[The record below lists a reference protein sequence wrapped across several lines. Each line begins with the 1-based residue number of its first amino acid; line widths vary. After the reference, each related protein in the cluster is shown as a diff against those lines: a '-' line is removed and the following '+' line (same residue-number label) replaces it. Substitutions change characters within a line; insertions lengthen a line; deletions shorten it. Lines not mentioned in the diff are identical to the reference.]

1 MGSWSVLLDVLLLLS
16 TATALGIVCACLK
29 QSPIIGY
36 LAAGTLVGPNV
47 LGIVG
52 SGEQVELLAELG
64 IALLL
69 FTIGLEFSWRRL
81 VGLGRV
87 AIGGGF
93 LQVGVTVSLVAG
105 ACLLLGVPARTAWA
119 LGAIIALSSTAC
131 VLRLLVARAEI
142 ESNHGRHALGIL
154 LVQDAAV
161 VPLVLLVA
169 LLGGEGAGAGNGAG
183 ESGAGLAEAGW
194 ALARVLGGAAVLVA
208 LLFVLLR
215 YAMPWLLR
223 LEALRH
229 SRDLPILIAVVVG
242 LGAAWASH
250 EFGLSPA
257 LGAFVAGML
266 LAASPF
272 ATQVRAD
279 IASLQTLLVTLFF
292 GSIGML
298 GDPAWLLGNVGLVL
312 GVLAAIVVG
321 KALVVW
327 AILRLLGQAHESALM
342 TGLCLAQVGEFSFI
356 LAMSAHGSLIDDDT
370 LRLLVS
376 ATIISLFLTPYLVS
390 TAPWLAPRIIA
401 GLRRARLVSA
411 PAPPAGTPAHAA
423 AGRIVVVG
431 FGPAGQAVGRMLAG
445 HDREVVVLDLN
456 VKAIKAAQAM
466 GLVGHVGDATHE
478 DVLHH
483 AGVRTA
489 DTVVVTIPDPA
500 MAARIV
506 RLVRVAAPDAHV
518 IARARYHR
526 YVQEI
531 RESGA
536 HDLVDEETLTGERL
550 AADLRCRL
558 APSD

>member
-16 TATALGIVCACLK
+16 TATALGIACACLK

-36 LAAGTLVGPNV
+36 LAAGTLMGPNV
-47 LGIVG
+47 LGFVG
-52 SGEQVELLAELG
+52 SGDEVEILAELG

-81 VGLGRV
+81 IGLGRV

-93 LQVGVTVSLVAG
+93 LQVLVTLLLVASV
-105 ACLLLGVPARTAWA
+105 CLLVGVPVRSAWA

-131 VLRLLVARAEI
+131 VLRLLVSRAEI
-142 ESNHGRHALGIL
+142 ESHHGRHALGIL

-169 LLGGEGAGAGNGAG
+169 LLGGEG
-183 ESGAGLAEAGW
+183 GLVDAGW
-194 ALARVLGGAAVLVA
+194 ALARVIGGAAVLVGG
-208 LLFVLLR
+208 LYVILR
-215 YAMPWLLR
+215 YGMPWLLR
-223 LEALRH
+223 LDAMRH
-229 SRDLPILIAVVVG
+229 SRDLPILVAVVVG

-279 IASLQTLLVTLFF
+279 VASLQTLLVTLFF

-298 GDPAWLLGNVGLVL
+298 GDPAWLIENLGMVVGV
-312 GVLAAIVVG
+312 VAAIIVG
-321 KALVVW
+321 KAVIVW
-327 AILRLLGQAHESALM
+327 AVLRGLGLAHESALM
-342 TGLCLAQVGEFSFI
+342 AGLCLAQVGEFSFI
-356 LAMSAHGSLIDDDT
+356 LAMSARGTLISDDT

-401 GLRRARLVSA
+401 SLRRIRLVSA
-411 PAPPAGTPAHAA
+411 PAPPVGTPATES
-423 AGRIVVVG
+423 AGRILVVG

-456 VKAIKAAQAM
+456 FQAIKAAQAM

-483 AGVRTA
+483 AGVRAA

-500 MAARIV
+500 MAERIV
-506 RLVRVAAPDAHV
+506 RLVRVTAPDAYI

-526 YVQEI
+526 FVEEI
-531 RESGA
+531 RASGA
-536 HDLVDEETLTGERL
+536 HELVDEEAITGTRL
-550 AADLRCRL
+550 AAHLRRRL
-558 APSD
+558 ANPS